1 MINYST
7 ISVPN
12 HSMSNLSP
20 THSVPAASYDAA
32 IVGCGVV
39 GLVAALVLA
48 TSGFKVLVVG
58 TRPPQFLPDDK
69 QRFDPRVFALS
80 HRSQRVLD
88 RLRVWDNIPSE
99 KVQPVTEMQ
108 VWGDSSGEDQGQL
121 RFSAS
126 DTGVDYLTWII
137 EQSCLFDALF
147 SAMRYQP
154 GIDWLD
160 AKVEGLSREKA
171 GWAVVTNLKT
181 IPVPLVIAAD
191 GAQSQTR
198 KHAGLDFALDDYS
211 AEGVVT
217 TLAIEKPHH
226 GAARQWFAGDSVLA
240 MLPLPG
246 PHVSMVWSMPL
257 SQSQAFL
264 QLKPTEMIERVKS
277 VSGGAVQEAYG
288 NLVPVGDTY
297 AFPLKHGVA
306 PVWFDN
312 GVVLMG
318 DAAHVIHPLAGQGLN
333 LGLEDAAEL
342 ANLLASRKR
351 LLAVQ
356 RLGLADEQLWRAW
369 ERRRKAA
376 CKPMHFLT
384 DGLHTLFRLDLPGA
398 AWVRN
403 KGMQVVNQ
411 LPMLKRWLSQQ
422 AMR

>member
-1 MINYST
+1 LTMTHPNT
-7 ISVPN
+7 IDPN
-12 HSMSNLSP
+12 NAN
-20 THSVPAASYDAA
+20 THDVA
-32 IVGCGVV
+32 IIGCGVV

-48 TSGFKVLVVG
+48 SSGFKVLVVG
-58 TRPPQFLPDDK
+58 PRPQPFTPCDTQK
-69 QRFDPRVFALS
+69 YDPRVFALS

-99 KVQPVTEMQ
+99 KVQPVSEMQ
-108 VWGDSSGEDQGQL
+108 IWGDAQGEKQGHL
-121 RFSAS
+121 RFNAS
-126 DTGVDYLTWII
+126 DTGVQYLTWII
-137 EQSCLFDALF
+137 EQSCLFETLF
-147 SAMRYQP
+147 AAMRYQP

-160 AKVEGLSREKA
+160 AKVEGLSRDQA
-171 GWAVVTNLKT
+171 GWAVVTNPQT
-181 IPVPLVIAAD
+181 VRVPLLIAAD

-198 KHAGLDFALDDYS
+198 KQAGLDFELVDYS
-211 AEGVVT
+211 AQGVVAT
-217 TLAIEKPHH
+217 YAIEKPHH
-226 GAARQWFAGDSVLA
+226 GVARQWFDGDSVLA
-240 MLPLPG
+240 MLPLTG

-257 SQSQAFL
+257 QKSEKFL
-264 QLKPTEMIERVKS
+264 GLGSMAQVDRIKGFAE
-277 VSGGAVQEAYG
+277 GAVDELYG
-288 NLVPVGDTY
+288 RLIPVGKTH
-297 AFPLKHGVA
+297 AFSLKHGVA

-356 RLGLADEQLWRAW
+356 RLGLADEQLWQAW

-376 CKPMHFLT
+376 CAPVHFLT
-384 DGLHTLFRLDLPGA
+384 DGLHTLFKLDLPGA
-398 AWVRN
+398 TWVRN

>member
-1 MINYST
+1 
-7 ISVPN
+7 
-12 HSMSNLSP
+12 MSNLNP
-20 THSVPAASYDAA
+20 VPLKDAA
-32 IVGCGVV
+32 AQDVAVIGCGVV
-39 GLVAALVLA
+39 GLAAALVLA
-48 TSGFKVLVVG
+48 SSGFRVTVVG
-58 TRPPQFLPDDK
+58 SRPPPFQASPE

-99 KVQPVTEMQ
+99 RVQPVTDMQ
-108 VWGDSSGEDQGQL
+108 VWGDAGGDAQGHV
-121 RFSAS
+121 RFNAS

-137 EQSCLFDALF
+137 EQSCLFDVLF
-147 SAMRYQP
+147 AAMRYQP
-154 GIDWLD
+154 GIEWLD
-160 AKVEGLSREKA
+160 ARVEGLSREKDV
-171 GWAVVTNLKT
+171 WAVVTNLKT
-181 IPVPLVIAAD
+181 VRVPLLIAAD

-198 KHAGLDFALDDYS
+198 RQAGLDFELDSYS
-211 AEGVVT
+211 AEGVVST
-217 TLAIEKPHH
+217 FSIEKPHH
-226 GAARQWFAGDSVLA
+226 GAARQWFDGNSILA

-246 PHVSMVWSMPL
+246 PNVSMVWSMPL
-257 SQSQAFL
+257 SQSQAL
-264 QLKPTEMIERVKS
+264 MQLGPQELVARVGAA
-277 VSGGAVQEAYG
+277 SGGAVQEAYG
-288 NLVPVGDTY
+288 RLTPIGSTH

-376 CKPMHFLT
+376 CTPVHILT
-384 DGLHTLFRLDLPGA
+384 DGLHTLFRLDVPGA

>member
-1 MINYST
+1 MILAPSKD
-7 ISVPN
+7 SQSL
-12 HSMSNLSP
+12 HS
-20 THSVPAASYDAA
+20 HDVAV
-32 IVGCGVV
+32 IGCGVV

-48 TSGFKVLVVG
+48 SSGFKVMVVG
-58 TRPPQFLPDDK
+58 SRPAQFVPNET

-88 RLRVWDNIPSE
+88 RLRVWDNIPSD

-108 VWGDSSGEDQGQL
+108 VWGDSEGEEQGQL
-121 RFSAS
+121 RFNAS
-126 DTGVDYLTWII
+126 DTGVEFLTWII
-137 EQSCLFDALF
+137 EQSCLFDVLF

-160 AKVEGLSREKA
+160 AKVEGLSREKE
-171 GWAVVTNLKT
+171 GWAVVTNLET
-181 IPVPLVIAAD
+181 VRVPLIIAAD
-191 GAQSQTR
+191 GAQSETR
-198 KHAGLDFALDDYS
+198 KQAGLDFPLEDYS

-217 TLAIEKPHH
+217 TFAVEKSHH
-226 GAARQWFAGDSVLA
+226 GAARQWFSGDSVLA

-257 SQSQAFL
+257 SQSQPFV
-264 QLKPTEMIERVKS
+264 QLDPEQMVQRVKAM
-277 VSGGAVQEAYG
+277 SGGAVESMYG
-288 NLVPVGDTY
+288 DLVPVGKAY
-297 AFPLKHGVA
+297 SFPLRHGVA

-342 ANLLASRKR
+342 ANLLTSRKR

-376 CKPMHFLT
+376 CTPVHFLT

-403 KGMQVVNQ
+403 KGMHIVNQ
-411 LPMLKRWLSQQ
+411 LPMLKRWLTQQ